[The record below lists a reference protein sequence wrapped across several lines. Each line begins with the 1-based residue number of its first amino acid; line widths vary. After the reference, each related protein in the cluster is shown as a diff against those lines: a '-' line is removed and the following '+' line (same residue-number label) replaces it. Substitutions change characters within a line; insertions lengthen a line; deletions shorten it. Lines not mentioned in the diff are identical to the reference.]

1 MILKWGSNWFG
12 QNLRTQMFGL
22 ARVPTCS
29 YLTLLRAFLALFLVF
44 LSVIWK
50 MSPPPPTT
58 PQKGFVRNMVLR
70 IERNKLE
77 AAAAI
82 PVRPFSSS
90 HEKEMESLEME
101 MRNLV
106 KCKINQ
112 NFLPVHQINL
122 PWQINLPRYSILK
135 KIGVSKR
142 NSAPE

>member
-1 MILKWGSNWFG
+1 
-12 QNLRTQMFGL
+12 
-22 ARVPTCS
+22 
-29 YLTLLRAFLALFLVF
+29 
-44 LSVIWK
+44 

-106 KCKINQ
+106 KCKI
-112 NFLPVHQINL
+112 FFSFIES
-122 PWQINLPRYSILK
+122 IYSFYRK
-135 KIGVSKR
+135 
-142 NSAPE
+142 